1 MRSGWACVLWL
12 FVGVRDER
20 GDEPATRPPLGS
32 SGFLGSPIRQMTEC
46 ALRQVDLLDRGWQLV
61 LIGLLLAIMVSGIVD
76 LILDAP
82 TTLLSFHT
90 AFEVAFLLL
99 CLGTAAFLWLAGF
112 QAERSLRRTREALAS
127 HESELERWRVRA
139 QRLLRGLGEEIDE
152 QMRSWGLSPAE
163 REIALFLLKGYS
175 TKEIAAQLG
184 KSERTVR
191 QQCSAVYRRSG
202 LGGRAELS
210 AFFLEDLLLPQPEDS
225 AEGETRQTSDP
236 AHAES

>member
-1 MRSGWACVLWL
+1 MRSSWPCVIWR
-12 FVGVRDER
+12 FVGVRNERADESAIR
-20 GDEPATRPPLGS
+20 PALSS
-32 SGFLGSPIRQMTEC
+32 SGLLGLLIRQMTEC
-46 ALRQVDLLDRGWQLV
+46 VLRQVDLLDRGWQLV
-61 LIGLLLAIMVSGIVD
+61 LIGLLLAIMIGGIVD

-90 AFEVAFLLL
+90 AFEVAFILL
-99 CLGTAAFLWLAGF
+99 CLGTAIFLWMAGS

-139 QRLLRGLGEEIDE
+139 RRLLRGLGEEIDE

-191 QQCSAVYRRSG
+191 QQCSAVYKRSG

-225 AEGETRQTSDP
+225 AEGETRRTSDP
-236 AHAES
+236 TPAEL